1 MCQNEA
7 SKQGCAMRR
16 CKGSPADIFMISSL
30 EEELPLPRGSKLL
43 TTRWKYGIYVP
54 VVLSADLTV
63 VLSIALTLVLSAH
76 LTVVLSSALTVVF
89 SADLTVVISSAL
101 TVVFSANLTSVLHYN
116 NSVLCPALFCLTFSC
131 GAITLQLLCLLCPVL
146 LRPITITP
154 YRPPP
159 APCRDANYKSSSSA
173 IIQIA
178 RLQTFCL

>member
-1 MCQNEA
+1 
-7 SKQGCAMRR
+7 MRR

-63 VLSIALTLVLSAH
+63 MLSIALTLVLSAH

-101 TVVFSANLTSVLHYN
+101 TVVFSANLTSI
-116 NSVLCPALFCLTFSC
+116 T
-131 GAITLQLLCLLCPVL
+131 ITLCSAPLYSALLFPVEQLLCNCS
-146 LRPITITP
+146 
-154 YRPPP
+154 
-159 APCRDANYKSSSSA
+159 ASSA
-173 IIQIA
+173 P
-178 RLQTFCL
+178 FCCAP